1 MSFTRPENN
10 NHILRMSENHHG
22 YDFVI
27 GDLHGNL
34 TPLEEACSYLE
45 NANDRLIITGDLLD
59 RGADNPE
66 LVEFIINY
74 NYNDDLPG
82 RIYSV
87 CGNHELMNLN
97 TIAASEN
104 IIRQNHNAL
113 AKIDFTKCDNIRL
126 YQDMCELTA
135 SSIQSHSD
143 RDMGSEIDQLCG
155 HCHPANGGAW
165 LVKLFKDELE
175 IGLIGLDDNKHII
188 YADNSKIKL
197 IRDFISSLPIII
209 HVDGE
214 HAYHVVHASMPV
226 SDMKLEQLMRDNLG
240 LTDDEVNYAI
250 WARPGSRE
258 NPVVDVGRERASII
272 AFVGHTVID
281 QHNIS
286 ECIDGKTNTVY
297 LDCGAYFTNVSIVAN
312 PVDNK
317 CMFTK
322 SVEGLISDP
331 EFEYLSSMVEQVEQ
345 HLCTQQRLNI
355 MRAQAA
361 KALDQQYKFQS
372 KLQSQ
377 HKAA

>member
-22 YDFVI
+22 HDFVI
-27 GDLHGNL
+27 GDLHGSL

-45 NANDRLIITGDLLD
+45 NTNDRLIITGDLLD
-59 RGADNPE
+59 RGTENLE

-74 NYNDDLPG
+74 NNNDDMPG

-87 CGNHELMNLN
+87 CGNHEFMSLN
-97 TIAASEN
+97 TIAACEN
-104 IIRQNHNAL
+104 IMRQNPGAL
-113 AKIDFTKCDNIRL
+113 AKIDFTKCDNTRL
-126 YQDMCELTA
+126 YQDMCETA
-135 SSIQSHSD
+135 SIIIQSHAD
-143 RDMGSEIDQLCG
+143 RDMDSEIKQLCG
-155 HCHPANGGAW
+155 HCHPTNGGAW
-165 LVKLFKDELE
+165 LVNLFHTEQE
-175 IGLIGLDDNKHII
+175 IGLIGLDENKHII

-226 SDMKLEQLMRDNLG
+226 SDIKLEQLMRDNLG
-240 LTDDEVNYAI
+240 LTENEVDYAI
-250 WARPGSRE
+250 WARPGNRD

-281 QHNIS
+281 QNNIS
-286 ECIDGKTNTVY
+286 ECIDDKTNTVY
-297 LDCGAYFTNVSIVAN
+297 LDCGTYFTNVSIVAN
-312 PVDNK
+312 PINNK

-322 SVEGLISDP
+322 SVEGLISNP

-345 HLCTQQRLNI
+345 HLCTQKRLNI

-361 KALDQQYKFQS
+361 KALDQQYKFHN
-372 KLQSQ
+372 KLHSQ